1 MSKHN
6 DIYNILGKLQ
16 GLEPAPAAPK
26 QESVLKTLNEH
37 STSLVKRLN
46 DRYQESKQLNEYF
59 HFDMP
64 AGKDRG
70 PRDTGTDELARRSKL
85 GKDPLIKHGAEYK
98 QKDKYGDSYKIGGPK
113 GHLPEGEVEESGLQ
127 AYLGKK
133 KYGEKGIKAL
143 QQAGREGASKEKMA
157 SLRAKHDK
165 MDEAVDQEGPADL
178 LAAIEE
184 ELNAPGRTIDNL
196 RDVLNATFGA
206 DRSPEFKKAR
216 VVIGKYLDLV
226 DNAAMGSEQDGI
238 APMQGN
244 NIARHIQQYDLTDYL
259 QHAAAMLDKAVND
272 TMDEDVLIAKKD
284 FDGDGKKESPK
295 DEYMGSRDR
304 AIKRSMG
311 KDDKAEEGNKFT
323 GNLAKARAAGKDQAD
338 LDGDGEMEPVQKEG
352 VYQDKVNKSKIPAYQ
367 RKAKG
372 GDDWR
377 VDLDDLDDEA
387 SQSPTG
393 RAGLEKAKERL
404 RQQGHM
410 EEGFPTVDDARK
422 RAEQEKGTGKFDKQ
436 TTSTGTRYTRK
447 PETYSDDGEETGGS
461 SDAPKKRGR
470 PKKNT
475 GPERV
480 TSKAWKHKGGRKT
493 NEAINLESIVE
504 DTMQELDDLL
514 IMEKSVSK
522 AQQRFMGMVYAAK
535 KGDKPASKE
544 VAKAAKG
551 MSKKDAKDFAKT
563 KHKGLPDR
571 VDESV
576 KPANPALDGICY
588 RYGKECND
596 FMTSGV
602 MDDDLYH
609 ALHDHYYDDM
619 PAAVKRG
626 ADTRDWVEDQFYSD
640 MGGDKYSGGPDS
652 LSTIPPS
659 VNLRKDDELNEL
671 ARLAGL
677 EEGMC
682 NMTAEGQYC
691 EVHGMNECGMSMY
704 EGKGNKPD
712 FLDMDKDGDK
722 EEPMKKAIKDKEKV
736 DECDMSPMGSMPA
749 EQDSGMSVST
759 SVDTRTGRKTINIS
773 ADGETAEQ
781 IAQILKMAGLASHQ
795 EVHAQPQ
802 AQVVAIGEE
811 FANKPEVDYE
821 DADAIFAQGGDL
833 NKKKKQDPKT
843 ANKAANP
850 LKEED
855 NEIVERLRS
864 MYNRF

>member
-6 DIYNILGKLQ
+6 DIYNILGKLK

-26 QESVLKTLNEH
+26 QDSVLKTLNEH

-64 AGKDRG
+64 KGKDRG
-70 PRDTGTDELARRSKL
+70 PRDTGTDELERRSKL

-98 QKDKYGDSYKIGGPK
+98 QKDKYGNSYKIGGPK
-113 GHLPEGEVEESGLQ
+113 GPLPESEV
-127 AYLGKK
+127 
-133 KYGEKGIKAL
+133 
-143 QQAGREGASKEKMA
+143 
-157 SLRAKHDK
+157 
-165 MDEAVDQEGPADL
+165 
-178 LAAIEE
+178 
-184 ELNAPGRTIDNL
+184 
-196 RDVLNATFGA
+196 
-206 DRSPEFKKAR
+206 
-216 VVIGKYLDLV
+216 
-226 DNAAMGSEQDGI
+226 
-238 APMQGN
+238 
-244 NIARHIQQYDLTDYL
+244 
-259 QHAAAMLDKAVND
+259 
-272 TMDEDVLIAKKD
+272 DEDVLIAKKD

-295 DEYMGSRDR
+295 DEYMGSRDK

-311 KDDKAEEGNKFT
+311 QDDKAEEGNKFT

-338 LDGDGEMEPVQKEG
+338 LDGDGELEKVQKEG
-352 VYQDKVNKSKIPAYQ
+352 EYQDKVDKSKIPAFQ

-372 GDDWR
+372 GDWR

-387 SQSPTG
+387 SKSPTG
-393 RAGLEKAKERL
+393 RAGLEKLKQRM
-404 RQQGHM
+404 RDDGVM
-410 EEGFPTVDDARK
+410 EAFPTVDDAKK

-447 PETYSDDGEETGGS
+447 PETYADDNSEESGS

-470 PKKNT
+470 PAKNK

-480 TSKAWKHKGGRKT
+480 TGKAWKHKGSRKT
-493 NEAINLESIVE
+493 NEAINIETVVE

-571 VDESV
+571 VDESI
-576 KPANPALDGICY
+576 KPNNPALDSICH

-596 FMTSGV
+596 FMTSGA

-626 ADTRDWVEDQFYSD
+626 ADTRDWVSDQFYAD
-640 MGGDKYSGGPDS
+640 MGGNQYDGGPDS
-652 LSTIPPS
+652 LSAIPPS
-659 VNLRKDDELNEL
+659 VNLRKDDELSEL

-677 EEGMC
+677 EESAC

-704 EGKGNKPD
+704 EAVTLKPGAKERLEKEKQDKEDAAKALATKMSGPPTVSLKKKPMDEASKPD
-712 FLDMDKDGDK
+712 FLDLDKDGDK
-722 EEPMKKAIKDKEKV
+722 EESMKDAAADKEELE
-736 DECDMSPMGSMPA
+736 ECDMGPMANGMSDGQS
-749 EQDSGMSVST
+749 QDSGMSVST
-759 SVDTRTGRKTINIS
+759 SVDTRTGRKTININ

-781 IAQILKMAGLASHQ
+781 IAQILKMAGLSAHQ
-795 EVHAQPQ
+795 HAHAEQPQPQ

-811 FANKPEVDYE
+811 FANKPEAEYK
-821 DADAIFAQGGDL
+821 DADAIFSQGGDL

>member
-6 DIYNILGKLQ
+6 DIYNILGKLK
-16 GLEPAPAAPK
+16 GLEPEPAAPK
-26 QESVLKTLNEH
+26 QDSVLKTLNEH
-37 STSLVKRLN
+37 TNSTSLVKRLN

-64 AGKDRG
+64 KGKDRG
-70 PRDTGTDELARRSKL
+70 PRDTGHDELERRSTL

-98 QKDKYGDSYKIGGPK
+98 QKDKHGGYKIGGPK
-113 GHLPEGEVEESGLQ
+113 GTLPEGEV
-127 AYLGKK
+127 
-133 KYGEKGIKAL
+133 
-143 QQAGREGASKEKMA
+143 
-157 SLRAKHDK
+157 
-165 MDEAVDQEGPADL
+165 
-178 LAAIEE
+178 
-184 ELNAPGRTIDNL
+184 
-196 RDVLNATFGA
+196 
-206 DRSPEFKKAR
+206 
-216 VVIGKYLDLV
+216 
-226 DNAAMGSEQDGI
+226 
-238 APMQGN
+238 
-244 NIARHIQQYDLTDYL
+244 
-259 QHAAAMLDKAVND
+259 
-272 TMDEDVLIAKKD
+272 DEDVLIAKKD

-295 DEYMGSRDR
+295 DEYMGSRDK

-311 KDDKAEEGNKFT
+311 QDDKAEEGNKFT

-338 LDGDGEMEPVQKEG
+338 LDGDGELEKVQHEG
-352 VYQDKVNKSKIPAYQ
+352 VYQDRVNKSKIPAFQ

-372 GDDWR
+372 GDDWK

-387 SQSPTG
+387 SQSPTS
-393 RAGLEKAKERL
+393 RAGLERAKQRM
-404 RQQGHM
+404 RDDGVM
-410 EEGFPTVDDARK
+410 EAFPTVDDAKK

-447 PETYSDDGEETGGS
+447 PETYKDDDSEESSS

-470 PKKNT
+470 PAKNK
-475 GPERV
+475 GPER
-480 TSKAWKHKGGRKT
+480 TTAKAWKHKDGRKVK
-493 NEAINLESIVE
+493 EHINIDTVVE
-504 DTMQELDDLL
+504 ETMAELDDLVL
-514 IMEKSVSK
+514 LEKSVSK
-522 AQQRFMGMVYAAK
+522 SQQKFMGMVYAAK

-571 VDESV
+571 VNE
-576 KPANPALDGICY
+576 ALTYEAADKGLNAICH
-588 RYGKECND
+588 RYSKECND
-596 FMTSGV
+596 FMTSGNL
-602 MDDDLYH
+602 DDDLYN
-609 ALHDHYYDDM
+609 ALYDYYFDDM
-619 PAAVKRG
+619 PYGVKKARDG
-626 ADTRDWVEDQFYSD
+626 DPYEWVADRFYAD
-640 MGGDKYSGGPDS
+640 MGGDQYNGGPDS
-652 LSTIPPS
+652 LSPIPPS
-659 VNLRKDDELNEL
+659 VNIKKDDELNEL

-677 EEGMC
+677 EESAC

-704 EGKGNKPD
+704 EAKGKPD
-712 FLDMDKDGDK
+712 FLDLDKDGDK
-722 EEPMKKAIKDKEKV
+722 EEPMKDAADDKEELE
-736 DECDMSPMGSMPA
+736 ECDMSPMANGMA
-749 EQDSGMSVST
+749 DGQNQDSGMSVST

-781 IAQILKMAGLASHQ
+781 IAQILKMAGLSAHQ
-795 EVHAQPQ
+795 HAHAEQPQPQ

-811 FANKPEVDYE
+811 FANKPEAEYK
-821 DADAIFAQGGDL
+821 DADAIFSQGGDL

>member
-6 DIYNILGKLQ
+6 DIYNILGKLK
-16 GLEPAPAAPK
+16 GLEPTPAAPK
-26 QESVLKTLNEH
+26 QDSVLKTLNEH
-37 STSLVKRLN
+37 TNSTSLVKRLN

-64 AGKDRG
+64 KGKDRG
-70 PRDTGTDELARRSKL
+70 PRDTGTDELDRRSKL

-98 QKDKYGDSYKIGGPK
+98 QKDKHGGYNIAGPK

-133 KYGEKGIKAL
+133 KYGETGMKAL
-143 QQAGREGASKEKMA
+143 QQAGRDGASKEKMA
-157 SLRAKHDK
+157 KIRAQHDK
-165 MDEAVDQEGPADL
+165 MDE
-178 LAAIEE
+178 
-184 ELNAPGRTIDNL
+184 
-196 RDVLNATFGA
+196 
-206 DRSPEFKKAR
+206 
-216 VVIGKYLDLV
+216 
-226 DNAAMGSEQDGI
+226 SE
-238 APMQGN
+238 
-244 NIARHIQQYDLTDYL
+244 
-259 QHAAAMLDKAVND
+259 V
-272 TMDEDVLIAKKD
+272 DEDVLIAKKD

-295 DEYMGSRDR
+295 DEYMGSRDK
-304 AIKRSMG
+304 AIKKSMG

-338 LDGDGEMEPVQKEG
+338 LDGDGELEKVQKEG
-352 VYQDKVNKSKIPAYQ
+352 VYQDKVNKSKIPAFQ

-372 GDDWR
+372 GDWR

-387 SQSPTG
+387 SKSPTG

-410 EEGFPTVDDARK
+410 EESDMEQNTDPKARYNEPHTWPKGARPGKYNKDTKQVSHWDYRTDSEREKSWDSMLEGFPTVDDAKK

-436 TTSTGTRYTRK
+436 QTSTGTRYTRK
-447 PETYSDDGEETGGS
+447 PETYADDDSEDSGS

-470 PKKNT
+470 PAKNK

-480 TSKAWKHKGGRKT
+480 TSKAWKHKDGRKT
-493 NEAINLESIVE
+493 NEAINLDTIVE
-504 DTMQELDDLL
+504 ETMAELDDLVL
-514 IMEKSVSK
+514 LEKSVSK
-522 AQQRFMGMVYAAK
+522 AQQKFMGMVYAAK

-571 VDESV
+571 VDE
-576 KPANPALDGICY
+576 ALTYEAADKGLNAICH
-588 RYGKECND
+588 RYSKECND
-596 FMTSGV
+596 FMTSGNL
-602 MDDDLYH
+602 DDDLYN
-609 ALHDHYYDDM
+609 ALYDYYFDDM
-619 PAAVKRG
+619 PYGVKKARDG
-626 ADTRDWVEDQFYSD
+626 DPYEWVADRFYAD
-640 MGGDKYSGGPDS
+640 MGGDQYDGGPDS
-652 LSTIPPS
+652 LSPIPPS
-659 VNLRKDDELNEL
+659 VNIKKDDELNEL

-677 EEGMC
+677 EESSC

-691 EVHGMNECGMSMY
+691 EVHGMNECGMNMY
-704 EGKGNKPD
+704 EAKGKPD
-712 FLDMDKDGDK
+712 FLDLDKDGDK
-722 EEPMKKAIKDKEKV
+722 EEPMKDAADDKEELE
-736 DECDMSPMGSMPA
+736 ECDMSPMANGITA
-749 EQDSGMSVST
+749 DGGQDSGMSVST

-781 IAQILKMAGLASHQ
+781 IAQILKMAGLSAHQ
-795 EVHAQPQ
+795 HAHAEQPQPQ

-811 FANKPEVDYE
+811 FANKPDVDYQ
-821 DADAIFAQGGDL
+821 DADTIFSQGGDL